1 MLSEILYRLDHSG
14 SASSKWMYLGVT
26 DISRF
31 AQRESPKV
39 LLVEYIYVFK
49 MDRHHKGRG
58 TRVS

>member
-31 AQRESPKV
+31 AQVDKSLTRRGC
-39 LLVEYIYVFK
+39 VFK
-49 MDRHHKGRG
+49 IDRHQKGRG
-58 TRVS
+58 TRVSYM